1 MPRTAIRPTLPAM
14 VFALLLGLLPLAAH
28 AQTEQQSLV
37 DRATLTVQD
46 MMSDTNNREARKL
59 LKNAKGVMVCPRVF
73 KAGFILGGEGGAC
86 VLTGRNDA
94 GWSSPAFYGLGSGS
108 VGFQIGVQDSQIIF
122 LLLTDKGIRAL
133 MDSQFKFGGDASV
146 AVATIGAGVQG
157 STTTA
162 LRADIVAFAQ
172 TRGLF
177 AGLSLEGTLLSQ
189 RSEWN
194 QIYYGQ
200 ALSPQ
205 QVVLNGQGQ
214 NPGAE
219 PLKEMLGRMAAE

>member
-1 MPRTAIRPTLPAM
+1 MPRRCAAGDGSGIGTVNNFGRNLALWVI
-14 VFALLLGLLPLAAH
+14 VALLLVALFNLFQPAGTGQRG
-28 AQTEQQSLV
+28 AQQVAYSDFLNEVNAGHVRDVTIQGRTVSGQLSDGRAFQTYTPEDPALV
-37 DRATLTVQD
+37 
-46 MMSDTNNREARKL
+46 SK
-59 LKNAKGVMVCPRVF
+59 
-73 KAGFILGGEGGAC
+73 
-86 VLTGRNDA
+86 
-94 GWSSPAFYGLGSGS
+94 
-108 VGFQIGVQDSQIIF
+108 
-122 LLLTDKGIRAL
+122 LTDKGIRAL

>member
-1 MPRTAIRPTLPAM
+1 
-14 VFALLLGLLPLAAH
+14 
-28 AQTEQQSLV
+28 
-37 DRATLTVQD
+37 
-46 MMSDTNNREARKL
+46 MSDTNNREARKL

>member
-1 MPRTAIRPTLPAM
+1 MLRLIFSRL
-14 VFALLLGLLPLAAH
+14 VFVGLLALVPLAAH
-28 AQTEQQSLV
+28 AQTEQQALV
-37 DRATLTVQD
+37 DRATLTVQE
-46 MMSDTNNREARKL
+46 MLSDRSNSEARKL

-73 KAGFILGGEGGAC
+73 KAGFILGGEGGSC
-86 VLTGRNDA
+86 VLVGRTQ
-94 GWSSPAFYGLGSGS
+94 GSWSSPAFYGLGSGS

-162 LRADIVAFAQ
+162 LRADIIAFAQ

-177 AGLSLEGTLLSQ
+177 AGVSLEGTLLSQ

-200 ALSPQ
+200 PYAPQ
-205 QVVLNGQGQ
+205 QIVLNGQGQ

-219 PLKEMLGRMAAE
+219 PLKEMLGRMGTD

>member
-14 VFALLLGLLPLAAH
+14 LFALLLGLLPLAAH

-108 VGFQIGVQDSQIIF
+108 VGFQLGVQDSQIIF

-133 MDSQFKFGGDASV
+133 MDSQFKFGADASI
-146 AVATIGAGVQG
+146 AVASIGAGVSG
-157 STTTA
+157 ATTAA
-162 LRADIVAFAQ
+162 LRADIVSFAQ
-172 TRGLF
+172 ARGLF
-177 AGLSLEGTLLSQ
+177 VRNMGDRVAVCPPLIINEEELGDLFGRLRQSLDATLADL
-189 RSEWN
+189 RSE
-194 QIYYGQ
+194 GHFK
-200 ALSPQ
+200 
-205 QVVLNGQGQ
+205 G
-214 NPGAE
+214 
-219 PLKEMLGRMAAE
+219 

>member
-1 MPRTAIRPTLPAM
+1 MLRLI
-14 VFALLLGLLPLAAH
+14 FAAVLALLPLAAH
-28 AQTEQQSLV
+28 AQTEQQALV
-37 DRATLTVQD
+37 DRATLTVQE
-46 MMSDTNNREARKL
+46 MLSDGSNSEARKL

-73 KAGFILGGEGGAC
+73 KAGFILGGEGGSC
-86 VLTGRNDA
+86 VLVGRSA
-94 GWSSPAFYGLGSGS
+94 GGWSGPAFYGLGSGS

-133 MDSQFKFGGDASV
+133 MNSQFKFGGDASV

-162 LRADIVAFAQ
+162 LRADIVAFAK

-200 ALSPQ
+200 TFAPQ
-205 QVVLNGQGQ
+205 QIVLDGQGQ

-219 PLKEMLGRMAAE
+219 PLKDMLGRMAGQ

>member
-1 MPRTAIRPTLPAM
+1 MKRTM
-14 VFALLLGLLPLAAH
+14 V
-28 AQTEQQSLV
+28 T
-37 DRATLTVQD
+37 
-46 MMSDTNNREARKL
+46 
-59 LKNAKGVMVCPRVF
+59 
-73 KAGFILGGEGGAC
+73 AC
-86 VLTGRNDA
+86 VLTML
-94 GWSSPAFYGLGSGS
+94 LGSLLTVQAGAQTFAVAS
-108 VGFQIGVQDSQIIF
+108 IRPSSQAVQFEHDGRTEVSPGLLQMHDVTVATCVKWAYGVQDSQIIF